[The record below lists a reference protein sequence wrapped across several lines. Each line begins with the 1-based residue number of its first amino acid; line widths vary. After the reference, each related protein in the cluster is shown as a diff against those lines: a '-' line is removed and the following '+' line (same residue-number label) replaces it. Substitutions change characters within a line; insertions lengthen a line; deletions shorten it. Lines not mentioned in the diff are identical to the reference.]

1 MNIVPRLHRWMIG
14 FLLAGFAGAA
24 TAGTDLTREQ
34 LDGWLA
40 AYGKAWETRDA
51 NAAAALFA
59 PDATY
64 QDVPFDPP
72 HQGQEG
78 IRSYWSGV
86 TKDQRNVKFG
96 YQLIAVSGSTG
107 VAHWTAEFD
116 VEPTKAHLSLNGVF
130 VLEFGADG
138 KCRSLREWWHL
149 KAADAGAKTE

>member
-1 MNIVPRLHRWMIG
+1 MNIVPCLTRWMTG
-14 FLLAGFAGAA
+14 FLLAALAGTA

-40 AYGKAWETRDA
+40 AYGKAWEMRDA
-51 NAAAALFA
+51 DLAVTLFSA
-59 PDATY
+59 DATY

-72 HQGQEG
+72 HVGHEG
-78 IRSYWSGV
+78 IHKYWAGV

-96 YQLIAVSGSTG
+96 YELIAVSGSTG
-107 VAHWTAEFD
+107 IAHWTAEFD

-149 KAADAGAKTE
+149 KAADAGAKAE